1 MKTTVEE
8 RDRRTIEAEWAKLE
22 HLAATTRQDG
32 RITVNGRSVYDI
44 EVAHWSGG
52 RRAVRIWCETGKRG
66 KPNYSIRVLDSAQQ
80 ALEWL
85 YGL

>member
-32 RITVNGRSVYDI
+32 RITVNGRSV
-44 EVAHWSGG
+44 
-52 RRAVRIWCETGKRG
+52 
-66 KPNYSIRVLDSAQQ
+66 
-80 ALEWL
+80 
-85 YGL
+85 